1 MSVAAAQVPVNNMMT
16 QSLILINHI
25 LFVSVLVTVT
35 SLCMIS
41 VGGWRITNS
50 GILDGKLVCPLLSA
64 STDVQYLFWSHLLLL
79 AFKITEDNIL

>member
-41 VGGWRITNS
+41 VGG
-50 GILDGKLVCPLLSA
+50 
-64 STDVQYLFWSHLLLL
+64 
-79 AFKITEDNIL
+79 